1 MTDREFV
8 IKLIFNSNE
17 IPELDDMSEEAKL
30 NTEVA
35 VKIVNGIHHVRNEL
49 HKKFVVEIE
58 KAVKEKL
65 PDYKTQMIGA
75 EPYNVIKF
83 QHFPYGM
90 PLIIYKS
97 HWEIS
102 EEAFKKLINAK
113 NLTFYERPVLFH
125 YGIELLPGKSMF
137 YGIRKGSDK
146 VPYDREKFAK
156 LLGLPVGNHPSITHS
171 EWWPIIRF
179 YDDKYNFSIFKY
191 HSGQYINWDTM
202 TELVAKGQEMIDYY
216 VGELTNFVRQTEDK
230 LDKFIREYKEE
241 HELA

>member
-1 MTDREFV
+1 
-8 IKLIFNSNE
+8 
-17 IPELDDMSEEAKL
+17 
-30 NTEVA
+30 
-35 VKIVNGIHHVRNEL
+35 
-49 HKKFVVEIE
+49 
-58 KAVKEKL
+58 
-65 PDYKTQMIGA
+65 
-75 EPYNVIKF
+75 
-83 QHFPYGM
+83 
-90 PLIIYKS
+90 
-97 HWEIS
+97 
-102 EEAFKKLINAK
+102 
-113 NLTFYERPVLFH
+113 
-125 YGIELLPGKSMF
+125 MF